1 MDKITFMNN
10 DSLAACQKVM
20 GYHFRDVT
28 LLERALT
35 HSSMK
40 TSAMESN
47 ERLEFLGDS
56 VLAMVIAQRIF
67 EKYPNQTEGEMTK
80 IKSVV
85 VSRRM
90 LAKVSRELAL
100 YCHMTIGKGIT
111 TCRKIPPSVHG
122 NVLEAII
129 GAMYL
134 DGGLAPAREFI
145 LTHLDPLI
153 DMVEK
158 DRHGANFKSLLQQHT
173 QRHMSATPSYR
184 VVNEHGPDHGKSFEV
199 VAVIKGK
206 EYGSGWGN
214 SKKDAE
220 QRAAQKTLEMLRH
233 ESAIAEAEKAR
244 ESVEDA

>member
-1 MDKITFMNN
+1 MNN
-10 DSLAACQKVM
+10 DSLAACQRVIE
-20 GYHFRDVT
+20 YHFRDLS

-40 TSAMESN
+40 TAAVECN

-67 EKYPNQTEGEMTK
+67 EKYPDQTEGEMTK

-100 YCHMTIGKGIT
+100 YCYMTIGKGIT
-111 TCRKIPPSVHG
+111 SCRKIPQSVHG

-134 DGGLAPAREFI
+134 DGGLPPAREFI
-145 LTHLDPLI
+145 LKHLNEHI

-173 QRHMSATPSYR
+173 QRHMNTTPSYR

-199 VAVIKGK
+199 VAAIGGK

-214 SKKDAE
+214 NKKDAE
-220 QRAAQKTLEMLRH
+220 QRAAQKTLEMIRH
-233 ESAIAEAEKAR
+233 KTAIDETEKAR
-244 ESVEDA
+244 KSVEEA

>member
-1 MDKITFMNN
+1 MNN
-10 DSLAACQKVM
+10 DSLAACQRVIE
-20 GYHFRDVT
+20 YHFHDLT

-40 TSAMESN
+40 TSDMESN

-67 EKYPNQTEGEMTK
+67 EKYPHHAEGEMTK

-90 LAKVSRELAL
+90 LAKVGKELSL
-100 YCHMTIGKGIT
+100 YCYMTIGKGIT
-111 TCRKIPPSVHG
+111 TCRKIPQSVHG
-122 NVLEAII
+122 NVLEALI

-145 LTHLDPLI
+145 LRHLDDLI
-153 DMVEK
+153 DLVEK
-158 DRHGANFKSLLQQHT
+158 DRHGANFKSLLQQHS
-173 QRHMSATPSYR
+173 QRHMNTTPSYR
-184 VVNEHGPDHGKSFEV
+184 VINEHGPDHGKSFEV
-199 VAVIKGK
+199 MAIIGGK

-214 SKKDAE
+214 NKKDAE

-233 ESAIAEAEKAR
+233 KSVIAEAEKAR
-244 ESVEDA
+244 GSVEEA

>member
-1 MDKITFMNN
+1 MND
-10 DSLAACQKVM
+10 DSLAACQRVI
-20 GYHFRDVT
+20 GYHFRDLL

-40 TSAMESN
+40 TSTMECN

-90 LAKVSRELAL
+90 LAKVSKEISL
-100 YCHMTIGKGIT
+100 YCYMTIGKGIT
-111 TCRKIPPSVHG
+111 SCRKIPQSVHG

-134 DGGLAPAREFI
+134 DGGLPPSRGFI
-145 LTHLDPLI
+145 LKHLDEHI
-153 DMVEK
+153 DMAEK

-173 QRHMSATPSYR
+173 QRHMNATPSYR
-184 VVNEHGPDHGKSFEV
+184 VINEHGPDHGKSFEV
-199 VAVIKGK
+199 VPLIGGK
-206 EYGSGWGN
+206 EYGAGWGN
-214 SKKDAE
+214 NKKDAE
-220 QRAAQKTLEMLRH
+220 QRAAQKTLEILRH
-233 ESAIAEAEKAR
+233 ESAMAEAERAR
-244 ESVEDA
+244 ESVEEA